1 MNIKVIFGSLLTGLG
16 IIGLLYAGFVFTQ
29 HGVKEGRVLFTT
41 LIIGFIFFS
50 AGIGLVKS
58 SSGSDNV

>member
-1 MNIKVIFGSLLTGLG
+1 MNTKTIFGSILTGLG

-29 HGVKEGRVLFTT
+29 HGVKDGRILFTT

-50 AGIGLVKS
+50 AGIGIVKNS
-58 SSGSDNV
+58 SDKV